1 MDPSTTYGTS
11 DIERLGTVLGVW
23 AHPDDEAFLSA
34 GLMALARAA
43 GNRVVVATATRGE
56 RGTADEARWPLDRL
70 ARLRSDELAASLAAL
85 GVVEHRWLGHPDGG
99 CAAID
104 HSDGVEQLRRVL
116 EDVRPDT
123 ILTFAPDGLT
133 GHDDHRAVSAWTTA
147 AWHALRGKPRLLY
160 AACTASFT
168 DQFGDLN
175 AQYSIFPP
183 GLPRITPLDELAVR
197 LRLSGT
203 ALERKLAALRAHAS
217 QVAALHREVGHERF
231 AAWWSEEAFWAA
243 PDGAA

>member
-56 RGTADEARWPLDRL
+56 RGSADEARWPLDRL
-70 ARLRSDELAASLAAL
+70 ARLRSDELAASLATL

-104 HSDGVEQLRRVL
+104 HSDGVEQLRGVL

-133 GHDDHRAVSAWTTA
+133 GHDDHRAVSAWTTG
-147 AWHALRGKPRLLY
+147 AWHTLGRKPRLLY

-183 GLPRITPLDELAVR
+183 GLPRIAPLDELAVR
-197 LRLSGT
+197 LQLSGT
-203 ALERKLAALRAHAS
+203 ALDRKLAALRAHAS
-217 QVAALHREVGHERF
+217 QVATLHREVGHDRF
-231 AAWWSEEAFWAA
+231 AAWWSEEAFWAV